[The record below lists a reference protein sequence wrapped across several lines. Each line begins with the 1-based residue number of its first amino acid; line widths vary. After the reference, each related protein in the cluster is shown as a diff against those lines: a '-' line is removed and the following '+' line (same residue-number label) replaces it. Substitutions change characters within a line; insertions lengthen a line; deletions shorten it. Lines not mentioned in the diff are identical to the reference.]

1 VPTILDC
8 REPDALVES
17 FAGEP
22 ELYDRGGWS
31 KLAIMINR
39 RNLIA
44 LAVVVVVC
52 FVIAIPL
59 GNKHHGF
66 LNVVSNV
73 TWWGG
78 IVGLLLLIVLS
89 VVALVQARRAKTT

>member
-1 VPTILDC
+1 
-8 REPDALVES
+8 
-17 FAGEP
+17 
-22 ELYDRGGWS
+22 
-31 KLAIMINR
+31 MINR

-52 FVIAIPL
+52 FAIAIPV

-78 IVGLLLLIVLS
+78 IIGLLLLIVLS
-89 VVALVQARRAKTT
+89 CVALVQSRRAKTS

>member
-1 VPTILDC
+1 
-8 REPDALVES
+8 
-17 FAGEP
+17 
-22 ELYDRGGWS
+22 
-31 KLAIMINR
+31 MINR

-52 FVIAIPL
+52 FAIAIPV

-66 LNVVSNV
+66 VNVVSVV

-78 IVGLLLLIVLS
+78 CVGLVLLIVLS
-89 VVALVQARRAKTT
+89 IVALVQARRATTS

>member
-1 VPTILDC
+1 MNS
-8 REPDALVES
+8 RQ
-17 FAGEP
+17 
-22 ELYDRGGWS
+22 
-31 KLAIMINR
+31 
-39 RNLIA
+39 NLIA

-52 FVIAIPL
+52 FAIAIPL

-66 LNVVSNV
+66 LNVVSNA

-89 VVALVQARRAKTT
+89 VAAVFQSRRATSA

>member
-1 VPTILDC
+1 
-8 REPDALVES
+8 
-17 FAGEP
+17 
-22 ELYDRGGWS
+22 
-31 KLAIMINR
+31 MINR
-39 RNLIA
+39 QNLIG

-52 FVIAIPL
+52 FAIAIPV

-89 VVALVQARRAKTT
+89 VAAVFQSRRAASA

>member
-1 VPTILDC
+1 
-8 REPDALVES
+8 
-17 FAGEP
+17 
-22 ELYDRGGWS
+22 
-31 KLAIMINR
+31 MINR

-52 FVIAIPL
+52 FAIAVPV

-89 VVALVQARRAKTT
+89 VVALFRSRRAMPT

>member
-1 VPTILDC
+1 
-8 REPDALVES
+8 
-17 FAGEP
+17 
-22 ELYDRGGWS
+22 
-31 KLAIMINR
+31 MINR

-52 FVIAIPL
+52 FAIAIPL
-59 GNKHHGF
+59 GDEHHGL

-78 IVGLLLLIVLS
+78 IVGLLLLVVLS
-89 VVALVQARRAKTT
+89 LAALVQSRRPKPA